1 MQSAST
7 RNAIAHA
14 VHSYETQRIRTPQG
28 RRRKLSVAYI
38 LERIFYVCN
47 TECQWSQLEVPESSY
62 KTVYHYF
69 NLWFEARL
77 FENVFYA
84 AATARQPVGGFV
96 VVDSEN
102 RHNARR
108 KAQRRDYVE

>member
-1 MQSAST
+1 MQSVST

-84 AATARQPVGGFV
+84 GLTVRQPVGGFV